1 MACQKMGAVTVKRET
16 GETAMR
22 KPLQD
27 IWYEIGITINNDPD
41 MLEEVRRI
49 KKDADRLPQ
58 SAKKY
63 STRRWVVQAN
73 SLLNRAWLR
82 ASSFYEDGELGKSPP
97 GIKFRVVNGKC
108 IHKLFDVTY
117 CEDPG
122 KAVR

>member
-49 KKDADRLPQ
+49 KKEADRLPQ
-58 SAKKY
+58 GEETFSVE
-63 STRRWVVQAN
+63 RRWVAA
-73 SLLNRAWLR
+73 LNRLVDRAWEQ
-82 ASSFYEDGELGKSPP
+82 AASFYENGELGSCSPQVD
-97 GIKFRVVNGKC
+97 RL
-108 IHKLFDVTY
+108 KLFDVTY